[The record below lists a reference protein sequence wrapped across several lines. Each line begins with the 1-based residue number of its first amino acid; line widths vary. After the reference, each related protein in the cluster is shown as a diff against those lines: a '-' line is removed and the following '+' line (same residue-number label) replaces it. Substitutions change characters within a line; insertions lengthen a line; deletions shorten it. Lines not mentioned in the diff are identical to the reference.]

1 MIMNFQTAEKLFK
14 FSISLFYRKD
24 KINPVTRE
32 VSLYLEV
39 FITGNG
45 NKYRTRLPLDL
56 RWIAEK
62 VDRGNNTLLPRTRK
76 DNDVMDYNM
85 MIISEISKVNEIAK
99 IYRLS
104 NRILT
109 EENLLRELRLAQTSK
124 SLIGYMISRSKEL
137 LNKRLISYQTY
148 KNYHTTINTLITYD
162 DKAEFSQ
169 ISTRWMDGYKAFL
182 KKKGNAHNTVWTR
195 IRDLKAFLRI
205 ANDEATIFVDQ
216 AAIDYKN
223 MPIDTPTT
231 YLKRD
236 EIQRLINLQNEP
248 LKEIETNVLRAFL
261 FQCFTSLRISDV
273 YKANK
278 KWMMSDTMII
288 FTMQKN
294 IDRAPKTIKI
304 PIIPIAK
311 AFINETLS
319 KFFSLPTEQEY
330 NRTLKDLARMAEI
343 KKNLHSHVG
352 RHTFGYLF
360 MTAVG
365 DIYALKQIMGHT
377 KITTTERYAHI
388 DDDYEFAQ
396 AIKIQEGFKMW
407 ANG

>member
-1 MIMNFQTAEKLFK
+1 
-14 FSISLFYRKD
+14 
-24 KINPVTRE
+24 
-32 VSLYLEV
+32 
-39 FITGNG
+39 
-45 NKYRTRLPLDL
+45 
-56 RWIAEK
+56 
-62 VDRGNNTLLPRTRK
+62 
-76 DNDVMDYNM
+76 
-85 MIISEISKVNEIAK
+85 
-99 IYRLS
+99 
-104 NRILT
+104 
-109 EENLLRELRLAQTSK
+109 
-124 SLIGYMISRSKEL
+124 
-137 LNKRLISYQTY
+137 
-148 KNYHTTINTLITYD
+148 
-162 DKAEFSQ
+162 
-169 ISTRWMDGYKAFL
+169 
-182 KKKGNAHNTVWTR
+182 
-195 IRDLKAFLRI
+195 
-205 ANDEATIFVDQ
+205 
-216 AAIDYKN
+216 

-248 LKEIETNVLRAFL
+248 LKEIERNVLRAFL

-278 KWMMSDTMII
+278 KWMMSETMII

-319 KFFSLPTEQEY
+319 QFFSLPTEQEY
-330 NRTLKDLARMAEI
+330 NRTLKDLARMADI